1 MTESLE
7 LIVYGLAAATAAS
20 FLLALMALVSARR
33 VRKRLRDFER
43 SLETLE
49 QSMQSAAHIFAE
61 SDMRM
66 NAACEEIKKLTVR
79 QGAVETA
86 GGQSGFKQAIALSRR
101 GASVDELMDTCG
113 ISVGEARLIL
123 TMYGQEEAA

>member
-1 MTESLE
+1 
-7 LIVYGLAAATAAS
+7 
-20 FLLALMALVSARR
+20 
-33 VRKRLRDFER
+33 
-43 SLETLE
+43 
-49 QSMQSAAHIFAE
+49 MQSAAHIFAE

-66 NAACEEIKKLTVR
+66 NAACEQIKKLTVR

-123 TMYGQEEAA
+123 TMYGNEEAA